1 MIMGTTLKRYVMPK
15 FWNVPI
21 KTNAFIVKPLPGP
34 HGKNEC
40 IPLQIILRDMLKLAH
55 TAKEVRQVLNA
66 EKVLVD
72 KKVRKQPKYPVGL
85 MDVVE
90 IPSIGKSYR
99 IEINKKGLYL
109 ANAKDDETNRKLCR
123 ITGKTTIKGGL
134 TQLNLHDGRNI
145 ILKKDAYGVGDSL
158 LIQIPDQKI
167 LKHFKLQK
175 DEHALIISGKNI
187 GAKGKIHEIK
197 RRKTMLETSTV
208 VIKSGEESIE
218 TLLDY
223 VMVGE
228 L

>member
-1 MIMGTTLKRYVMPK
+1 MGTTLKRYVMPK

-34 HGKNEC
+34 HKKDEC
-40 IPLQIILRDMLKLAH
+40 IPLQIILRDMLKVAH
-55 TAKEVRQVLNA
+55 TAKEVRQILNA
-66 EKVLVD
+66 EKVMVD

-85 MDVVE
+85 MDVIE
-90 IPSIGKSYR
+90 IPAISKSYR
-99 IEINKKGLYL
+99 VGINKKGLYL
-109 ANAKDDETNRKLCR
+109 DSVKEDETDKKLCR

-158 LIQIPDQKI
+158 LIQLPDQKI

-175 DEHALIISGKNI
+175 GEPAVIISGKNI
-187 GAKGKIHEIK
+187 GTKGKIHDIK

-208 VIKSGEESIE
+208 VIKSGEENIE

-223 VMVGE
+223 IMVGE